1 MKMSKKRR
9 IKSQRR
15 SARSGTSKVSFLLK
29 DPEAYDRLVSANY
42 TPLDKV
48 PQIVTAYRRIAELI
62 GSMTIH
68 LMENT
73 ENGDIRIRN
82 ELSRKI
88 DIDPCSFMGR
98 SNWMEYIVMSML
110 LYGHGNSVVMVK
122 TASGMLDEMD
132 PIPPDRVSFNV
143 DPSGIAYQIMID
155 GIPVDRDMVM
165 HFVYNPDKASPC
177 IGMGVT
183 STIKSIAKCL
193 TEAQKTE
200 QEFMSSRW
208 KPSLIIKANGLIDE
222 FSDPKGRR
230 KLLDEYVSTDN
241 AGEPWIIPADTI
253 EVQEV
258 KPLSLSDIALNDS
271 ITLNAKQ
278 VSAITGVPQF
288 VLGVGTYNQKEWNNF
303 VQTKIRPIA
312 LIIQQEMTR
321 QLIYS
326 PKWYLRFNSNSLL
339 DYDIN
344 TLASVYTML
353 QDRGDVSGNE
363 VRERIGMSPAAG
375 LDEYKVLENYIPVDM
390 SGMQKKL
397 NLSGGTDE

>member
-122 TASGMLDEMD
+122 TVSGMLDEMD

-143 DPSGIAYQIMID
+143 DPSGITYQIMID

-165 HFVYNPDKASPC
+165 HFVYNPDKAAPC

-222 FSDPKGRR
+222 FADPKGRR
-230 KLLDEYVSTDN
+230 RLLDEYVSTDS